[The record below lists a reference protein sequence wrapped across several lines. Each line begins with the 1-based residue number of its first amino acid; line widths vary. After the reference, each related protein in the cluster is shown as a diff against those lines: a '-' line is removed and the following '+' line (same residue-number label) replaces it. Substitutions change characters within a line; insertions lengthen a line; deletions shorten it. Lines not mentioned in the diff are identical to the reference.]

1 MEHEKRFAG
10 TPERL
15 RRPDRLELLEV
26 DKVLD
31 LVLEGIEAET
41 ALDVGTGSGVFA
53 EAFARRGLRVTGI
66 DPNPEMIS
74 ASQRYVPDGTF
85 REGTMESI
93 PAADKSFDVVF
104 MGHVLHETD
113 DLLGALREA
122 RRCARHRVAVL
133 EWPYQVDDYRPPLAH
148 RLKPQ
153 QIADA
158 AREAGF
164 SGIRQLRMAYMELTL
179 LS

>member
-15 RRPDRLELLEV
+15 RRPDRVELLEV

-74 ASQRYVPDGTF
+74 ASQRYVPDGIARSLAEHSPGSELTE
-85 REGTMESI
+85 REMQ
-93 PAADKSFDVVF
+93 
-104 MGHVLHETD
+104 VLQLLIKGLSNNEIGG
-113 DLLGALREA
+113 LLGCSKNTAKFHVKNILVKLQVSDRTEA
-122 RRCARHRVAVL
+122 AT
-133 EWPYQVDDYRPPLAH
+133 
-148 RLKPQ
+148 
-153 QIADA
+153 A
-158 AREAGF
+158 AFQR
-164 SGIRQLRMAYMELTL
+164 GILP
-179 LS
+179 